1 MKRQYF
7 KTIVV
12 LLLIAVLAPMRA
24 ATIEFTVNG
33 INYKT
38 TSAWEVE
45 VAPES
50 GDYQGAI
57 VIPGSVTYND
67 KTYRVTGI
75 GSNALSGPGITSVT
89 LPAGTIRTIKEQ
101 AFYDCHNLAS
111 LVIPASVTLIDYQAF
126 LDCYHLKDLY
136 FCTDDPPTID
146 ASAFTGVNTSENTCT
161 VHVPS
166 GRQYYYKYNPAFDSF
181 TQYANWDAPEIYGVT
196 VAGCVVTAENKGD
209 VLGDGKVTFN
219 TTTTTL
225 TIGADIVTTELE
237 QSIVDNSSIFGLT
250 ILFDNCSLTATNA
263 TALHMDNVT
272 TLKGTATIEGGSF
285 FNAVKSSSDV
295 AIIDATIN
303 FRGVLYGSNYSSLII
318 NNSNVKVD
326 APETQSAIAGF
337 NDLLLTDCYFQ
348 SPVDA
353 TYIYDGIVTS
363 IGDPCSIV
371 IKAGAPLGY
380 NLWLAGTQVT
390 ELNCANIL
398 GYGEASYDPAKNELT
413 LNGYIEASGNSGHER
428 YAIDSQISGLTINVN
443 DNVMVS
449 SNYADAVIVAEN
461 TVIKGNYTKLTVT
474 APYGQGIYARQGS
487 LTIKDANVLLDNC
500 KDGIIGVD
508 QRLNVENSTV
518 EGSSISGKAVIS
530 GFSNVYLTDCL
541 YTSPDGVFYDNDSRQ
556 LMDINGNVAASVKIV
571 PGEGKTDKDLSFPR
585 DTYLATVGKAFTAPE
600 LKNPDGLT
608 VTYSSSNTDVATVA
622 NTGAVTIKGR
632 GVTII
637 SATFAGTAQYNPKRV
652 SYNLVVSK
660 SEGLQYDAN
669 QDGTVSITD
678 AVSVV
683 NAILNGVES
692 APQLDAPQEPETM
705 VEPE

>member
-45 VAPES
+45 VAPKF

-89 LPAGTIRTIKEQ
+89 LPAGTIRTIKEK

-166 GRQYYYKYNPAFDSF
+166 GRQYCYQYKSAFDSF

-219 TTTTTL
+219 TTTKTL
-225 TIGADIVTTELE
+225 TIGTDIVTTELE
-237 QSIVDNSSIFGLT
+237 QYVVDNRYVDGLT

-263 TALHMDNVT
+263 AALHMDNVT

-285 FNAVKSSSDV
+285 FNAVKSSSEV

-303 FRGVLYGSNYSSLII
+303 FKGVLYGSYPYSLGIT
-318 NNSNVKVD
+318 NSNVTVD
-326 APETQSAIAGF
+326 APGTQSAIEGF
-337 NDLLLTDCYFQ
+337 LDVSLTDCYFQ

-353 TYIYDGIVTS
+353 TYFNDIIVTY

-390 ELNCANIL
+390 ELNCDDIL

-461 TVIKGNYTKLTVT
+461 TVIKGNYRKLTVT

-541 YTSPDGVFYDNDSRQ
+541 YTSPDGVFYDNDGRQ
-556 LMDINGNVAASVKIV
+556 LMDIKGHVAASVKII

-669 QDGTVSITD
+669 QDGKVSITD

-683 NAILNGVES
+683 NAILNGIES
-692 APQLDAPQEPETM
+692 APQLDVPQEPETM